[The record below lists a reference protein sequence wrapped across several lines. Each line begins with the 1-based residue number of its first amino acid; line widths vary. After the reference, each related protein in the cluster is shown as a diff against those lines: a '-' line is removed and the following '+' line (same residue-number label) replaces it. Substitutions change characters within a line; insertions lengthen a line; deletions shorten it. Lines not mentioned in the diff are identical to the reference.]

1 MRTHPSRQSDRA
13 SIAPVNPQEKDL
25 AAAASQIAGA
35 SRGKQMAGGL
45 TGLSSQPRR
54 RRVPS
59 RKSQW
64 QQSARLQS
72 AGPSRGVLHARQIQS
87 PRIIHTFQ
95 HSCCARYALRF
106 SSPQNAD
113 GFHLPRVHFPPLACR
128 HILVIAVGD
137 ARCAGLG
144 KYSVVNVLDEHE
156 RTMAFAEIALGQI
169 KSLRQT
175 AIPRNYE
182 IWYVY
187 ATGYN
192 PPLNKIINETLARNG
207 RLTESDLE
215 QIYETYLSHLKI
227 TDRIDKVG
235 ARVIGEIDDVMSLIT
250 DALGVSVSYDA
261 TLSEANEKLSAAGD
275 RDTVKPI
282 IEMLIKATGEM
293 RETNTALEERLTLS
307 KTEIS
312 NLQQSLE
319 AIRAESLTDPLTGLG
334 NRKYF
339 DRMID
344 VAVQN
349 ALANNEPLSLL
360 MFDIDHFKSFNDS
373 YGHLTGDQVLRLVS
387 NSLKQTIKGQDITAR
402 YGGEEFA
409 VVLPNTALRQALTV
423 ADHIRRAV
431 MAKEL
436 KKKSTGEILGRVT
449 ISVGVSMLKPGDDTD
464 ALIERAD
471 ACLYVAKRNGRN
483 RVICEVDPEY
493 ATENHGQACV
503 SKAAG

>member
-1 MRTHPSRQSDRA
+1 
-13 SIAPVNPQEKDL
+13 L
-25 AAAASQIAGA
+25 WG
-35 SRGKQMAGGL
+35 
-45 TGLSSQPRR
+45 
-54 RRVPS
+54 
-59 RKSQW
+59 
-64 QQSARLQS
+64 
-72 AGPSRGVLHARQIQS
+72 
-87 PRIIHTFQ
+87 
-95 HSCCARYALRF
+95 
-106 SSPQNAD
+106 NA
-113 GFHLPRVHFPPLACR
+113 
-128 HILVIAVGD
+128 
-137 ARCAGLG
+137 
-144 KYSVVNVLDEHE
+144 VVKVLDEHE
-156 RTMAFAEIALGQI
+156 RTMAFAEVALGQI
-169 KSLRQT
+169 RSLRQT
-175 AIPRNYE
+175 AVPRNYE

-207 RLTESDLE
+207 KLTEADLE
-215 QIYETYLSHLKI
+215 QIYETYLSHIKT

-235 ARVIGEIDDVMSLIT
+235 ARVIGEIDEVMTLLT
-250 DALGVSVSYDA
+250 DALGMSSSYDA
-261 TLSEANEKLSAAGD
+261 SLEGARQKLGAAKSREQVKAIVETLMKST
-275 RDTVKPI
+275 R
-282 IEMLIKATGEM
+282 EM
-293 RETNTALEERLTLS
+293 RETNKVLEDRLMLS
-307 KTEIS
+307 RNEIS

-344 VAVQN
+344 MAVQS
-349 ALANNEPLSLL
+349 ALASAEPLSLL

-373 YGHLTGDQVLRLVS
+373 YGHLTGDQVLRLVGL
-387 NSLKQTIKGQDITAR
+387 SLKQTIKGQDITAR

-409 VVLPNTALRQALTV
+409 VVLPNTGLRQALTV

-471 ACLYVAKRNGRN
+471 ACLYAAKRNGRN

-493 ATENHGQACV
+493 AAETQSQVA
-503 SKAAG
+503 